1 MVASRRAAVISAA
14 AAVITAVSAKAPK
27 GKTPGLSRAMTRGVP
42 PLRLRSTC
50 GLARRWCLPFL
61 LANQTAL
68 TPSAKPPGKPGLH
81 HSHPPLL
88 SWKGHGDPGWATPLH
103 RLLVPGLYGRRRQR
117 TGTVEVLCVR
127 PQNDA
132 DSIADVAK
140 HIPCAAYR
148 GESGGEAGS
157 PAGPGIWPGGV
168 HRAPTTSAGGAALR
182 APGPAAM
189 MGDQADGHALLR

>member
-68 TPSAKPPGKPGLH
+68 TPSAKPPGKPGLR
-81 HSHPPLL
+81 HSHLSLL
-88 SWKGHGDPGWATPLH
+88 SWKGPWRSGLGNSAAPPAGPRLVWPPPSAHGHSRGSMRTPAE
-103 RLLVPGLYGRRRQR
+103 RRRQYR
-117 TGTVEVLCVR
+117 RRGKAHSVR
-127 PQNDA
+127 RFPGR
-132 DSIADVAK
+132 I
-140 HIPCAAYR
+140 R
-148 GESGGEAGS
+148 GEAGRA
-157 PAGPGIWPGGV
+157 AGPGIWPGGV
-168 HRAPTTSAGGAALR
+168 HRAPTTSAGAR
-182 APGPAAM
+182 PSERQTAAM